1 MCITSF
7 CLRPESS
14 IKAIIALFLA
24 VSQGTEHFA
33 ESNKYCIS
41 AEEST
46 WTFFLG
52 GLGTFIFTGSKLR
65 PYSACTHL
73 RNIRAFLTY
82 VEIVALESERWSN
95 TMIIGTFSRLKG
107 ITQLDTKICC
117 KLFMC
122 NSKVIWTL
130 RKWHSFTTFR
140 AFDKT
145 NRVIWCKLWLYI
157 RYNRWKKDVFQTQ
170 EKEVLCCKDI
180 IKYSMIGL
188 LSTLYRT
195 AERGCATCPM
205 Y

>member
-1 MCITSF
+1 MAFILFLFIFLIVFYTLMPHLNAQIVDTSISRSAIVINILEIYPKGTKRSLQPLPVTCNAPRSKSSPFFTNVHTSF
-7 CLRPESS
+7 CLSPEPS

-82 VEIVALESERWSN
+82 VEIVALESER
-95 TMIIGTFSRLKG
+95 
-107 ITQLDTKICC
+107 
-117 KLFMC
+117 
-122 NSKVIWTL
+122 
-130 RKWHSFTTFR
+130 
-140 AFDKT
+140 
-145 NRVIWCKLWLYI
+145 
-157 RYNRWKKDVFQTQ
+157 
-170 EKEVLCCKDI
+170 
-180 IKYSMIGL
+180 
-188 LSTLYRT
+188 
-195 AERGCATCPM
+195 
-205 Y
+205 

>member
-1 MCITSF
+1 MFQTIHKHFDCIPRNLIPHPATKYIVQIFIWTLRQIIFQQHFGNIPQRDIKQSLQPFPVTCNAPRSKSSPFFTNVHTSF

-82 VEIVALESERWSN
+82 VEIWPLGSGR
-95 TMIIGTFSRLKG
+95 
-107 ITQLDTKICC
+107 
-117 KLFMC
+117 
-122 NSKVIWTL
+122 
-130 RKWHSFTTFR
+130 
-140 AFDKT
+140 
-145 NRVIWCKLWLYI
+145 
-157 RYNRWKKDVFQTQ
+157 
-170 EKEVLCCKDI
+170 
-180 IKYSMIGL
+180 
-188 LSTLYRT
+188 
-195 AERGCATCPM
+195 
-205 Y
+205 